1 MKDMN
6 IRWNDMLDKPNLNDI
21 AFETALTKLEGIVQ
35 RLEQSQDSLDEM
47 IRLYE
52 EGLNYAKLCRSKL
65 EAAETRINILS
76 GNLNSPPASEE
87 NNG

>member
-1 MKDMN
+1 
-6 IRWNDMLDKPNLNDI
+6 MLDKPNPIDI
-21 AFETALTKLEGIVQ
+21 TFETALNKLEGIVQ

-52 EGLNYAKLCRSKL
+52 EGLKYARLCRSKL
-65 EAAETRINILS
+65 EAAETRINMLS
-76 GNLNSPPASEE
+76 GDLNTPPASED

>member
-1 MKDMN
+1 
-6 IRWNDMLDKPNLNDI
+6 MLENQNPGDI
-21 AFETALTKLEGIVQ
+21 SFEQALHKLETIVQ
-35 RLEQSQDSLDEM
+35 QLEQSQDSLDNM
-47 IRLYE
+47 IQLYE
-52 EGLNYAKLCRSKL
+52 EGLSYAKLCRMKL